1 MSWLFA
7 IRWPNVSLAGLR
19 RRRVSFPE
27 EPQSSPPNTESSWRF
42 PPGRR
47 VDCVPKELLRK
58 LLRTL
63 QTRGV
68 VKLFSV
74 VLLFFWGGGILQY
87 FFLEAAVKIVN
98 ALCGHAT
105 RYCM

>member
-1 MSWLFA
+1 MSVF
-7 IRWPNVSLAGLR
+7 RRSLRVPLPT
-19 RRRVSFPE
+19 RRV
-27 EPQSSPPNTESSWRF
+27 SWRF

-47 VDCVPKELLRK
+47 VDCVPKGLLRK

-74 VLLFFWGGGILQY
+74 VLLFFGGGA
-87 FFLEAAVKIVN
+87 FCSTSF
-98 ALCGHAT
+98 
-105 RYCM
+105 